1 MPDIIL
7 PYEPIVITD
16 TTDLPRDEWLAYR
29 KTGIGGSDVA
39 AILGISPF
47 GTARDIY
54 YDKLSI
60 ASFYD
65 DEANKYQKK
74 IGTLLEDVVAEMF
87 AEVTGYRVFKIRKM
101 FRSREHSFMLADVDF
116 FVQLPDGSFAI
127 LECKTT
133 SPDATEKWWDGDKP
147 TVPLNYQLQG
157 RHYMPVM
164 HINKMFYACLH
175 GNSENY
181 LIVRELDRDLEYEAE
196 MIALEEDFWNN
207 HVLRQVPPPYI
218 EEGDHIIESVR
229 RHFGPA
235 NTDLPP
241 IALTGQSSHYL
252 LRFLELQQAKS
263 EVEAS
268 VEQIDQELQRMKG
281 LIVAEL
287 GAGCSATCDV
297 NGTPYLVTYNPVR
310 KPTVTKENLIRLRAQ
325 YPDIYNEYVSI
336 SESRRFYVKER
347 REEVA

>member
-7 PYEPIVITD
+7 PYEPIVIID

-116 FVQLPDGSFAI
+116 LSNCQMEVLP
-127 LECKTT
+127 
-133 SPDATEKWWDGDKP
+133 
-147 TVPLNYQLQG
+147 
-157 RHYMPVM
+157 
-164 HINKMFYACLH
+164 
-175 GNSENY
+175 
-181 LIVRELDRDLEYEAE
+181 
-196 MIALEEDFWNN
+196 FWN
-207 HVLRQVPPPYI
+207 VKRP
-218 EEGDHIIESVR
+218 VR
-229 RHFGPA
+229 
-235 NTDLPP
+235 T
-241 IALTGQSSHYL
+241 
-252 LRFLELQQAKS
+252 
-263 EVEAS
+263 
-268 VEQIDQELQRMKG
+268 LQRNGGMATNQPFPST
-281 LIVAEL
+281 ISSRADTICRSCTSTR
-287 GAGCSATCDV
+287 CSTPACM
-297 NGTPYLVTYNPVR
+297 GTART
-310 KPTVTKENLIRLRAQ
+310 I
-325 YPDIYNEYVSI
+325 
-336 SESRRFYVKER
+336 
-347 REEVA
+347 

>member
-116 FVQLPDGSFAI
+116 FVQLPDGIYASFS
-127 LECKTT
+127 K
-133 SPDATEKWWDGDKP
+133 
-147 TVPLNYQLQG
+147 
-157 RHYMPVM
+157 
-164 HINKMFYACLH
+164 
-175 GNSENY
+175 
-181 LIVRELDRDLEYEAE
+181 
-196 MIALEEDFWNN
+196 
-207 HVLRQVPPPYI
+207 YI
-218 EEGDHIIESVR
+218 GSDE
-229 RHFGPA
+229 
-235 NTDLPP
+235 
-241 IALTGQSSHYL
+241 SSHDG
-252 LRFLELQQAKS
+252 FQF
-263 EVEAS
+263 
-268 VEQIDQELQRMKG
+268 
-281 LIVAEL
+281 
-287 GAGCSATCDV
+287 
-297 NGTPYLVTYNPVR
+297 R
-310 KPTVTKENLIRLRAQ
+310 K
-325 YPDIYNEYVSI
+325 DG
-336 SESRRFYVKER
+336 
-347 REEVA
+347 

>member
-181 LIVRELDRDLEYEAE
+181 LIVRELDRDLEYSPVFA
-196 MIALEEDFWNN
+196 
-207 HVLRQVPPPYI
+207 
-218 EEGDHIIESVR
+218 
-229 RHFGPA
+229 
-235 NTDLPP
+235 
-241 IALTGQSSHYL
+241 
-252 LRFLELQQAKS
+252 
-263 EVEAS
+263 
-268 VEQIDQELQRMKG
+268 
-281 LIVAEL
+281 
-287 GAGCSATCDV
+287 GAGISCWRREPVQGTTLWSLRPKRSCSTTTRSICCPGAKHFTGV
-297 NGTPYLVTYNPVR
+297 TGKQGISVKSTTPFTEP
-310 KPTVTKENLIRLRAQ
+310 PFQPTATVTICSPPHICRKRLLFSVWASGHRT
-325 YPDIYNEYVSI
+325 SI
-336 SESRRFYVKER
+336 TQMNWTNF
-347 REEVA
+347 